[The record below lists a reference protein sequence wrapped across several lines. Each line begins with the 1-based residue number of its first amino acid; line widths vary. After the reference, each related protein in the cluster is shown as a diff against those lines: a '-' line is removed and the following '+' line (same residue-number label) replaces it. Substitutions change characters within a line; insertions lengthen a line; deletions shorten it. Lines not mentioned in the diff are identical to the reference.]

1 MWSTF
6 IHNKL
11 NIFEVVIK
19 EYFRVEYIGRAEK
32 NLTLKF
38 NVFTAN
44 MNLNVVNCWRAFGL
58 LSTIDCWAIIIY
70 LFISFTE
77 ICTFT
82 EGGSIRHNEWHIRV
96 FAWNT
101 IQQTY
106 LLIEIMVKNSYYKT
120 HILFHENETI
130 SFLEYIKESVFL
142 WVGIN

>member
-1 MWSTF
+1 M
-6 IHNKL
+6 KD
-11 NIFEVVIK
+11 
-19 EYFRVEYIGRAEK
+19 IGRVEK

-38 NVFTAN
+38 IKFTAN

-106 LLIEIMVKNSYYKT
+106 LLIGIMVKNSYYKT
-120 HILFHENETI
+120 RFLFHESETI
-130 SFLEYIKESVFL
+130 FFWNISQSQSFYGLELISFEVFYP
-142 WVGIN
+142 VSTMYQK